1 MKRIAVFLL
10 AIAAACAL
18 HAAPPPVAAYFQE
31 PVFRSA
37 ALSPDGR
44 RVAFL
49 SGAAGQRTRL
59 AVLDLETMQPRI
71 VASFSAR
78 DIEQAHWVNDQR
90 LVFHLKTVLSGP
102 NLLNE
107 GPGLFAVNADGTG
120 FRALVETAAS
130 FMQAP
135 PDGVPLLRWNTWLA
149 QVPGRAT
156 GNDVL
161 VGRAQEVSR
170 QKVDHVLLQR
180 LNTAT
185 GKTTELEAPPH
196 TVGWA
201 LDHRG
206 ELRVAVT
213 SSAGR
218 RGVHLR
224 QGDGSWKQVAEG
236 DALDGLP
243 MTPLWVAPD
252 DTVWVSAPGGDK
264 QRDKATVTTLDP
276 ATGTPREPAVAM
288 HPAFDLHP
296 HFIADDKRLLGLRY
310 TLDAEVSQWLT
321 PEMQALQA
329 SVDQRL
335 PATTNRLSVPRHG
348 DAPWVLVQAFSDTQ
362 PMLSYTLHRPS
373 GKLSLLGGARAGIE
387 ARQGGQM
394 DFVHVPARDGRSIPA
409 YITLPPGGG
418 RNLPLVVLVHGGP
431 WVRGT
436 SWHWQ
441 PEVQF
446 LASRGYA
453 VLQPEFRGSTG
464 YGQAHFQAGFGQW
477 GLAMQ
482 DDLADA
488 ARWAVAQ
495 GHADPRRICIAGA
508 SYGGYATL
516 MGLVRDGDLFRC
528 GVAWAAVTDI
538 DMMFSVRWS
547 DIREEAK
554 TYGYRR
560 MIGDPVAD
568 AAKQRAASPLVQAER
583 IRQPL
588 LLAHGAWDV
597 RVPLVH
603 AEKLLAALK
612 PHNAAVESV
621 IYPKEGH
628 GWDSIETQVDFW
640 QRVERFL
647 AQHLAP
653 RPAAP

>member
-1 MKRIAVFLL
+1 MKYLVTLCL
-10 AIAAACAL
+10 AIAAACSVR
-18 HAAPPPVAAYFQE
+18 AAPPPASAFFQA
-31 PVFRSA
+31 PTFRSA
-37 ALSPDGR
+37 ALSPDGSK
-44 RVAFL
+44 VAFL

-71 VASFSAR
+71 VASFEAR
-78 DIEQAHWVNDQR
+78 DVAQAHWVNDQR
-90 LVFHLKTVLSGP
+90 LVFHLKTALAGA
-102 NLLNE
+102 NLLE
-107 GPGLFAVNADGTG
+107 DGPGLFAVNADGTG
-120 FRALVETAAS
+120 FRALVETRPS
-130 FMQAP
+130 FVQAP
-135 PDGVPLLRWNTWLA
+135 PEGVPLLRWNTWLA
-149 QVPGRAT
+149 DVPGRAT
-156 GNDVL
+156 GNDVV
-161 VGRAQEVSR
+161 VGRAQEDNR
-170 QKVDHVLLQR
+170 QRVGYILLQR

-185 GKTTELEAPPH
+185 GKATELDLPLH

-201 LDHRG
+201 PDHRG
-206 ELRVAVT
+206 ELRAAIT

-252 DTVWVSAPGGDK
+252 DTVWVSAAGGDK
-264 QRDKATVTTLDP
+264 QRDKAVVTTLDP
-276 ATGTPREPAVAM
+276 ATGAPRQPAVAA

-310 TLDAEVSQWLT
+310 TIDAEVTQWLT
-321 PEMQALQA
+321 PELKALQA

-335 PATTNRLSVPRHG
+335 PATSNRLNLPRHG

-362 PMLSYTLHRPS
+362 PTLTYALHRPS
-373 GKLSLLGGARAGIE
+373 GKLTLLGGTRPGIE

-394 DFVHVPARDGRSIPA
+394 DFVQLPARDGRNIPA
-409 YITLPPGGG
+409 YLTLPPGGG
-418 RNLPLVVLVHGGP
+418 KNLPMVVLVHGGP
-431 WVRGT
+431 WARGT

-441 PEVQF
+441 PEAQF

-464 YGQAHFQAGFGQW
+464 YGRALFEAGFGQW

-516 MGLVRDGDLFRC
+516 MGLVRDGELFRC
-528 GVAWAAVTDI
+528 GVAWAAVADI
-538 DMMFSVRWS
+538 DMLFSVGWS
-547 DIREEAK
+547 DTTEEFK
-554 TYGYRR
+554 TYGMRR
-560 MIGDPVAD
+560 LIGDPVAD
-568 AAKQRAASPLVQAER
+568 AAKLRAASPLAQAGR

-588 LLAHGAWDV
+588 LLAHGAWDS

-612 PHNAAVESV
+612 PHNPAVESV

-628 GWDSIETQVDFW
+628 GWASTETEVDFW

-653 RPAAP
+653 RPATP